1 MKLITAIIKPY
12 KLDDVREVLRKLCIT
27 VITATEVKG
36 YGRQQG
42 RTEMYRGAEYS
53 VDFLPKIKLEILVND
68 NIVDQL
74 IEELSEELN
83 TGKIGDGKIWV
94 TPVEKVVRVRTGEMG
109 EDAV

>member
-1 MKLITAIIKPY
+1 M
-12 KLDDVREVLRKLCIT
+12 V
-27 VITATEVKG
+27 
-36 YGRQQG
+36 
-42 RTEMYRGAEYS
+42 
-53 VDFLPKIKLEILVND
+53 VNKVVQRC
-68 NIVDQL
+68 IVDQL